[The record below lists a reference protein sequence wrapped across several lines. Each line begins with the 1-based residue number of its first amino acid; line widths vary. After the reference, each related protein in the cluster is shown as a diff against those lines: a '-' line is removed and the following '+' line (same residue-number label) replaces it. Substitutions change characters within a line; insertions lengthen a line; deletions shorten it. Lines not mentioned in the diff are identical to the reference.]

1 MYDVKKWFYTEIL
14 LFENLFFIIFLEKRP
29 LKNDSVENS
38 YFIVFILGKRVIYT
52 YPMVKQTDM
61 PDDMRAEVVEMC
73 VNACEKHTT
82 NNENAAKMIKELLD
96 KKFGTSWHVVSET
109 F

>member
-14 LFENLFFIIFLEKRP
+14 LFEKLFFIIFLEKRP
-29 LKNDSVENS
+29 LKNHSVENS
-38 YFIVFILGKRVIYT
+38 SFIVFILGKRVIYT